1 MAKRIYCGNLSFG
14 TTEEVLK
21 GAFESFGEV
30 ISVKII
36 TDRETQKSK
45 GFGFVEMSDDDK
57 AFEAIR
63 AMNVKDLEGRK
74 IRVSVAE
81 ERERNP
87 RVNRDRRL

>member
-36 TDRETQKSK
+36 TDRETQKSLK
-45 GFGFVEMSDDDK
+45 
-57 AFEAIR
+57 
-63 AMNVKDLEGRK
+63 EGK
-74 IRVSVAE
+74 SA
-81 ERERNP
+81 
-87 RVNRDRRL
+87 